1 MQLSPNVEGQ
11 GVPFDSKGE
20 PQQHI
25 QTRLNSFNPLSVCP
39 LLLSSKIWIWLN
51 GCTTQPENRCHLFVL
66 SVPGFSVRHGDKCT
80 HMHTLKHSVMVMM
93 NQCQNLYHW
102 VISKGTCLQVLMWG
116 ALVYYS
122 AVLISGWTCH
132 ILSPVW
138 KIHSPVCWGPQGTLI
153 SGTIALLAFGQGM
166 TSLFTLNGR
175 KVQVEEFIFLCV
187 RFEWTWGQW
196 RDVHKRF
203 MLKLVHLTI
212 ERLTQNLMFLK
223 IYEQEMWRIFL
234 LW

>member
-20 PQQHI
+20 PQQLI

-51 GCTTQPENRCHLFVL
+51 GCTTQPERRCHLFVL

-122 AVLISGWTCH
+122 AALISGWTCH

-138 KIHSPVCWGPQGTLI
+138 KVHSPVCWGPQGTLI
-153 SGTIALLAFGQGM
+153 SGTIALLALAKGWLH
-166 TSLFTLNGR
+166 SLLSTAERCKRKNLYFCVCALSGLGANNEMCTRDLCLTLS
-175 KVQVEEFIFLCV
+175 
-187 RFEWTWGQW
+187 TWP
-196 RDVHKRF
+196 
-203 MLKLVHLTI
+203 LKSSRGI
-212 ERLTQNLMFLK
+212 
-223 IYEQEMWRIFL
+223 
-234 LW
+234 